1 MFHSASLALARLQM
15 SRPKRNGPPEKPNP
29 MDSNLSVIFDL
40 VMHVNGRVDKLHSL
54 MVNVALGLGL
64 GLVGVLVTVLVK

>member
-40 VMHVNGRVDKLHSL
+40 VMHVNGRVDKLYTLIIGAGLS
-54 MVNVALGLGL
+54 LGLG
-64 GLVGVLVTVLVK
+64 VIAIFVTVLVK